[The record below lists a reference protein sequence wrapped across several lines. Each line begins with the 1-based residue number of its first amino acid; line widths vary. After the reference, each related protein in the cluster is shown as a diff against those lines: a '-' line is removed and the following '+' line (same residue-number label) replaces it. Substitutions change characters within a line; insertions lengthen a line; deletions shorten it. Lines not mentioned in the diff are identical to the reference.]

1 MVYLEMKLLCKQVF
15 HCDLLYKD
23 GVPVLPGSEARHPE
37 TPPFFELP
45 RLVTLSRI
53 PSFTGNYEH
62 LDIKYLATT
71 NPNIIIVAAAR
82 VVSYE
87 YGQARSRRC
96 WSRYPGGATLLEA
109 TLPLLC
115 QLMVICNV

>member
-1 MVYLEMKLLCKQVF
+1 MVYLEMKLFLCKQVF

-37 TPPFFELP
+37 TPPFFEMP

-53 PSFTGNYEH
+53 PSFTGH
-62 LDIKYLATT
+62 LDMEYLAAT
-71 NPNIIIVAAAR
+71 NHNIIIVAAAR
-82 VVSYE
+82 VVRYE

-96 WSRYPGGATLLEA
+96 RSWYPGGAILPED